1 MTFCE
6 KLNNYIEQLECSSQE
21 LANASGLSSAVISRY
36 RNGERTPNI
45 KSKQLES
52 LSNGL
57 HKISIDKK
65 VNISKEEIY
74 NALANTLS
82 DIVIDFEQLSKNFS
96 ELVSTLNISIADL
109 ARSIG
114 YDSSFV
120 SRIRTGSR
128 NPSKPKEFI
137 ESVSSFIVAKY
148 SSPDN
153 KKAVS
158 ILINCELEDL
168 NDSSKYNL
176 KLMEWLSTNSV
187 PTHNYIND
195 FLNNLDTFDLNQYIK
210 AIHFDEMKVP
220 FVPFYKQASKNY
232 YGIEEMKKGELDFF
246 KATVLSKSTE
256 PVFMCSDMPM
266 EDMAKDV
273 EFGKKWMFGIAC
285 MLKKGIHLD
294 IIHNL
299 DRPFNEMMLGLES
312 WIPIYMTGQITPY
325 YFKDIK
331 TNIYQNLTYTSQTL
345 ALSGESINGHH
356 NKGKYYLTNNKKE
369 VEYYQEKAK
378 NLLKKA
384 TPLMDIYKNENID
397 SYNNFLKKY
406 YEVFEPRTRFLSSLP
421 LFTIT
426 DTLLTSILKRNK
438 LKKSDIDTILNYKN
452 ECYINYTN
460 ILNTSSITDNIH
472 VLTKEE
478 FKNSLSNLLLSDIFY
493 NKRITYTY
501 EEYLSHLKETET
513 FSKKNPNYKLNKL
526 SSLTFKNITVTIV
539 NKKFVIISKEENP
552 TIHFII
558 RHPKLVNAISSFKPI
573 VKEAN

>member
-1 MTFCE
+1 MTF
-6 KLNNYIEQLECSSQE
+6 KDLLNDYLKEFNCKSKKISE
-21 LANASGLSSAVISRY
+21 LTNISPSVISRY
-36 RNGERTPNI
+36 RSGQRRPEINSIQTDKIINAIFELGNNKYKKEDIKNNI
-45 KSKQLES
+45 LNSLKKDDFNYENFSKNLNDLINILKINLKDMSKYTLYDSSHISRIRYGKTKPSEPIEFS
-52 LSNGL
+52 KKTTNYIINKYNSEEDIK
-57 HKISIDKK
+57 KISI
-65 VNISKEEIY
+65 
-74 NALANTLS
+74 LL
-82 DIVIDFEQLSKNFS
+82 DIKD
-96 ELVSTLNISIADL
+96 LNINNLYKHILTFLTNSNNKTD
-109 ARSIG
+109 
-114 YDSSFV
+114 D
-120 SRIRTGSR
+120 
-128 NPSKPKEFI
+128 KI
-137 ESVSSFIVAKY
+137 EIFLTNLDKF
-148 SSPDN
+148 N
-153 KKAVS
+153 
-158 ILINCELEDL
+158 L
-168 NDSSKYNL
+168 ND
-176 KLMEWLSTNSV
+176 
-187 PTHNYIND
+187 
-195 FLNNLDTFDLNQYIK
+195 YIK
-210 AIHFDEMKVP
+210 AIKFDELKIP
-220 FVPFYKQASKNY
+220 NVPFYITKTKSY

-246 KATVLSKSTE
+246 KGTVLTKNNE
-256 PVFMCSDMPM
+256 VFMCSDMPM

-384 TPLMDIYKNENID
+384 TPLMDIYKKENID

-406 YEVFEPRTRFLSSLP
+406 YETFEPRTRFLSSLP
-421 LFTIT
+421 LFTIS

-452 ECYINYTN
+452 ERYINYTN

-472 VLTKEE
+472 ILTKEE
-478 FKNSLSNLLLSDIFY
+478 FKNSPSNLLLSDIFY

-558 RHPKLVNAISSFKPI
+558 RHPKLVNAISNFKPI
-573 VKEAN
+573 VKETN

>member
-1 MTFCE
+1 MKFSDLLNKYLE
-6 KLNNYIEQLECSSQE
+6 KFNCSSKKLSE
-21 LANASGLSSAVISRY
+21 LTNISPSVISRY
-36 RNGERTPNI
+36 RSGQRTPEANSI
-45 KSKQLES
+45 QVETIINVLFE
-52 LSNGL
+52 LS
-57 HKISIDKK
+57 DKK
-65 VNISKEEIY
+65 YQKE
-74 NALANTLS
+74 
-82 DIVIDFEQLSKNFS
+82 DIKNSIINSLKKDNFNYENFSKNLNDLINLLKINLKDMS
-96 ELVSTLNISIADL
+96 KYTL
-109 ARSIG
+109 
-114 YDSSFV
+114 YDSSHI
-120 SRIRTGSR
+120 SRIRYGKTK
-128 NPSKPKEFI
+128 PSEPIEFSKKTI
-137 ESVSSFIVAKY
+137 NYIINKY
-148 SSPDN
+148 NSEEDI
-153 KKAVS
+153 KKLS
-158 ILINCELEDL
+158 NLLGKDL
-168 NDSSKYNL
+168 N
-176 KLMEWLSTNSV
+176 
-187 PTHNYIND
+187 I
-195 FLNNLDTFDLNQYIK
+195 NNLNEHLLNFLTDSKNKPDDKIEKFLTNLDNFNLNDYIK
-210 AIHFDEMKVP
+210 AIKFDELKIP
-220 FVPFYKQASKNY
+220 NIPFYITKTKSY

-246 KATVLSKSTE
+246 KGTVLTKNNN
-256 PVFMCSDMPM
+256 VFMCSDMPM

-345 ALSGESINGHH
+345 ALAGESINGYH

-406 YEVFEPRTRFLSSLP
+406 YETFEPRTRFLSSLP

-472 VLTKEE
+472 ILTKEE
-478 FKNSLSNLLLSDIFY
+478 FKNSPSNLLLSDIFY

-513 FSKKNPNYKLNKL
+513 FSKKNHNYKLNKL
-526 SSLTFKNITVTIV
+526 SSLTFRNITVTIV

-558 RHPKLVNAISSFKPI
+558 RHPKLVNAISNFKPI
-573 VKEAN
+573 VKETN

>member
-1 MTFCE
+1 MKFSDL
-6 KLNNYIEQLECSSQE
+6 LNKYLEEFNCSSKKLSE
-21 LANASGLSSAVISRY
+21 LTNISPSVISRY
-36 RNGERTPNI
+36 RSGQRTPEADSIQVETIINV
-45 KSKQLES
+45 LFE
-52 LSNGL
+52 LS
-57 HKISIDKK
+57 DKK
-65 VNISKEEIY
+65 YQKE
-74 NALANTLS
+74 
-82 DIVIDFEQLSKNFS
+82 DIKNSIINSLRKDSFNYENFSKNLNDLINLLKINLKDMS
-96 ELVSTLNISIADL
+96 KYTL
-109 ARSIG
+109 
-114 YDSSFV
+114 YDSSHI
-120 SRIRTGSR
+120 SRIRYGKTK
-128 NPSKPKEFI
+128 PSEPIEFSKKTI
-137 ESVSSFIVAKY
+137 NYIINKY
-148 SSPDN
+148 NSEEDI
-153 KKAVS
+153 KKLS
-158 ILINCELEDL
+158 NLLGKDL
-168 NDSSKYNL
+168 N
-176 KLMEWLSTNSV
+176 
-187 PTHNYIND
+187 I
-195 FLNNLDTFDLNQYIK
+195 NNLNEHLLNFLTDSKNKPDDKIEKFLTNLDNFNLNDYIK
-210 AIHFDEMKVP
+210 AIKFDELKIP
-220 FVPFYKQASKNY
+220 NIPFYITKTKSY

-246 KATVLSKSTE
+246 KGTVLTKNNN
-256 PVFMCSDMPM
+256 VFMCSDMPM
-266 EDMAKDV
+266 EDMAKDI

-285 MLKKGIHLD
+285 MLKKGLHLD

-345 ALSGESINGHH
+345 ALAGESINGYH

-384 TPLMDIYKNENID
+384 TPLMEIYKEENID

-406 YEVFEPRTRFLSSLP
+406 YETFEPRTRFLSSLP
-421 LFTIT
+421 LFTIS

-438 LKKSDIDTILNYKN
+438 LKKSDINTILNYKN

-472 VLTKEE
+472 ILTKEE
-478 FKNSLSNLLLSDIFY
+478 FKNSPSNLLLSDIFY

-513 FSKKNPNYKLNKL
+513 FSKKNHNYKLNKL

-558 RHPKLVNAISSFKPI
+558 RHPKLVNAISNFKPI
-573 VKEAN
+573 VKETN